1 MRRERSIL
9 IHFRKYLFYFN
20 QTGMQVAIRNRALPS
35 GMLVV
40 LTNEDSNE
48 DFMQF
53 TTKTVCQALTLA
65 FVAGVGAAS
74 AHAED
79 IIKIGHVAATSGP
92 IAHLGKDNENGAR
105 MAVEELN
112 VKGVLIGGK
121 KYKVVMQ
128 AEDDAGD
135 PKQATA
141 VAQKLVDAKVQG
153 VIGHETSGT
162 TIPASR
168 IYYDAGIPQI
178 TPSASSPQY
187 TRQRYNTT
195 FRNIANDEQ
204 LGPALARYAMQS
216 MQARRIAVVDDRTSY
231 GKGLAD
237 EFVKTVKK
245 TGAASGTTIVSTQ
258 FTNDKATDFSA
269 ILTAIKATKP
279 DMIFFGGMDAVA
291 GPMLRQM
298 KQLGMPIKFMGGDGM
313 CSDSVPRLAGEG
325 MSDGQVICAEAGGV
339 EPSQEKGMAEF
350 HARYK
355 KRFGIEVQ
363 TYAPYTYDALM
374 TMVDAM
380 QKAGSPDPAKYLPVL
395 AKISH
400 KGVTGNIAFDAR
412 GDIQN
417 GVLTIFTFKDAKR
430 QKLAVMK

>member
-1 MRRERSIL
+1 MKLPTKPKQIA
-9 IHFRKYLFYFN
+9 
-20 QTGMQVAIRNRALPS
+20 GAVALALAAGAPAVQAQDS
-35 GMLVV
+35 GK
-40 LTNEDSNE
+40 N
-48 DFMQF
+48 
-53 TTKTVCQALTLA
+53 
-65 FVAGVGAAS
+65 
-74 AHAED
+74 
-79 IIKIGHVAATSGP
+79 IIKIGHVAATSGA

-105 MAVEELN
+105 MAVDELN
-112 VKGVLIGGK
+112 AKGVPIGGK
-121 KYKVVMQ
+121 TYRIVLQ
-128 AEDDAGD
+128 AEDDAAD
-135 PKQATA
+135 PKQGTA

-178 TPSASSPQY
+178 SPSASNPQY

-204 LGPALARYAMQS
+204 LGAALARYAVGDVK
-216 MQARRIAVVDDRTSY
+216 AKRIAVIDDRTAY

-237 EFVKTVKK
+237 EFIKNVKRA
-245 TGAASGTTIVSTQ
+245 GAASGSSIVSTQ

-298 KQLGMPIKFMGGDGM
+298 KQLAIPIKFMGGDGM
-313 CSDSVPRLAGEG
+313 CSDSVPRLAGNA

-339 EPSQEKGMAEF
+339 EPSQEKGMADF
-350 HARYK
+350 RVAYK
-355 KRFGIEVQ
+355 KKYGIEVQ

-374 TMVDAM
+374 TMVAAM
-380 QKAGSPDPAKYLPVL
+380 QKAGSPDPATYLPVL
-395 AKISH
+395 AKIKY

-412 GDIQN
+412 GDVQD
-417 GVLTIFTFKDAKR
+417 GVLTIYTFKNAR
-430 QKLAVMK
+430 REKLAVVK

>member
-1 MRRERSIL
+1 
-9 IHFRKYLFYFN
+9 
-20 QTGMQVAIRNRALPS
+20 
-35 GMLVV
+35 
-40 LTNEDSNE
+40 
-48 DFMQF
+48 MQF
-53 TTKTVCQALTLA
+53 TTKTVCQALALA
-65 FVAGVGAAS
+65 FIGAAG
-74 AHAED
+74 AATAQAED

-105 MAVEELN
+105 MAVDELN
-112 VKGVLIGGK
+112 AKGVLIGGK
-121 KYKVVMQ
+121 KYKVVLL

-135 PKQATA
+135 PKQATL

-162 TIPASR
+162 AIPASR
-168 IYYDAGIPQI
+168 MYYDAGIPQI

-204 LGPALARYAMQS
+204 LGPALARYAMQN
-216 MQARRIAVVDDRTSY
+216 MQAKRIAVVDDRTAY

-237 EFVKTVKK
+237 EFSKTVKR
-245 TGAASGTTIVSTQ
+245 TGAATGSSIVSTQ
-258 FTNDKATDFSA
+258 FTNDKATDLTA

-291 GPMLRQM
+291 APMLRQM
-298 KQLGMPIKFMGGDGM
+298 KQLGFPIKFMGGDGM

-339 EPSQEKGMAEF
+339 EPAQEKGMADF
-350 HARYK
+350 RAAYK
-355 KRFGIEVQ
+355 KRYGIEVQ

-374 TMVDAM
+374 TMVEAM

-395 AKISH
+395 AKIKH
-400 KGVTGNIAFDAR
+400 KGVTGNISFDAR
-412 GDIQN
+412 GDVQD
-417 GVLTIFTFKDAKR
+417 GVLTIFTFKNGKR